1 MQQNI
6 DSTKVAQNLMASWQ
20 ASGLKEKLIFT
31 FLILALFRLGVQLPV
46 YGIDPQQFT
55 NIVGSAGGQNLLGL
69 LDMFS
74 GGALGKVSIF
84 ALGIGPY
91 ITSSIIM
98 QLLAV
103 VVPSLERAQKE
114 DGEAG
119 RRKIQQYTRLFAVGL
134 AFFQSTIFA
143 LALYK
148 VPSVILPGVE
158 PIMFFVGSIVSLTAG
173 AIIVM
178 WMGEL
183 ITEKGVGN
191 GASLLIFAG
200 IIAGIPMYIKNT
212 ATLVTGGGN
221 AAAFGLIALLAIF
234 FATIILIIV
243 LHEAA
248 RKVPIVSARR
258 QVGNKVYG
266 GQNTSIPFKLNP
278 GGVMPIIFAIAIL
291 LFPATLM
298 GVIGNEK
305 VAESIPVLTNSIAIF
320 GQQISISD
328 VVKFF
333 ADIFNA
339 NNPIYYVIYFVLI
352 FGLTFFYASIIP
364 SMQPKEIANNLKK
377 YGSAIPGV
385 KPGKPTADKLNEIL
399 NRVMFIGAIALGI
412 IALVPTVASGLTG
425 ITTFQGLGS
434 TSLIILVG
442 VALDFV
448 NQIKTHMLAKNYE
461 SFLQQ

>member
-6 DSTKVAQNLMASWQ
+6 DSDKVVQNLMASWQ
-20 ASGLKEKLIFT
+20 ASGLKQKLIFT
-31 FLILALFRLGVQLPV
+31 FAIIALFRLGAQLPI
-46 YGIDPQQFT
+46 YGINNEVFQALASG
-55 NIVGSAGGQNLLGL
+55 NNLIGF

-98 QLLAV
+98 QLMTV
-103 VVPSLERAQKE
+103 MIPSLERAQKE

-119 RRKIQQYTRLFAVGL
+119 RRKIQGITRGFTVVL
-134 AFFQSTIFA
+134 ALFQSIIFA
-143 LALYK
+143 GALFK
-148 VPSVILPGVE
+148 LPNAILPGVN
-158 PIMFFVGSIVSLTAG
+158 PWMFFIGSVVALTAG
-173 AIIVM
+173 AMIVM
-178 WMGEL
+178 WLGEL

-191 GASLLIFAG
+191 GASLLIFVG
-200 IIAGIPMYIKNT
+200 IIAGIPLYCNRT
-212 ATLVTGGGN
+212 ATLVQ
-221 AAAFGLIALLAIF
+221 ADPVLQLKLLVLMGIF
-234 FATIILIIV
+234 LATIIFIIV

-266 GQNTSIPFKLNP
+266 GQNTNIPFKLNP
-278 GGVMPIIFAIAIL
+278 GGVMPIIFAIAIM
-291 LFPATLM
+291 LFPATVLGIVEQM
-298 GVIGNEK
+298 KLAETIPAFQNAIHIGTFELS
-305 VAESIPVLTNSIAIF
+305 VSSVLSWLTNVFS
-320 GQQISISD
+320 
-328 VVKFF
+328 
-333 ADIFNA
+333 A
-339 NNPIYYVIYFVLI
+339 NSTSYYVIYFLLI
-352 FGLTFFYASIIP
+352 VALTFFYASIIP

-385 KPGKPTADKLNEIL
+385 KPGKPTADKLDEIL
-399 NRVMFIGAIALGI
+399 SRVMFIGAFALGI
-412 IALVPTVASGLTG
+412 IAMVPSVATKITD
-425 ITTFQGLGS
+425 ITTFQGIGA